1 MPRGSSWADGLKG
14 IGAFSGP
21 ERGVGGTI
29 GRGGSDMAGRSGDGM
44 AVAEIDVRHRR
55 PDCKDTDRE
64 DEDALMLEYARTRHP
79 QVRER
84 VVAACTPLVRRIAA
98 EFVFSGVPTDDLVQ
112 VGYIGLLNAIAAFDP
127 TRGAKFSTYA
137 SYLIRG
143 EIRHY
148 LRDQRDTIRKPR
160 WLQKLNTRIEEAVGR
175 YVSEEGRFPALDELA
190 AELNIDEDGL
200 LEVLRTREALRTIAL
215 ETDEDSGE
223 LRVDRERIRH
233 RAHVTFQLPIEDRL
247 VLLEAMESLNSLQKK
262 VLFYLFYTDMTQTEA
277 ARRIGI
283 SQKHV
288 SRVLAAA
295 LAKLRG
301 VMGAPSA
308 SAP

>member
-1 MPRGSSWADGLKG
+1 MTRERGEGMAAADVRARRERAARADGQQ
-14 IGAFSGP
+14 P
-21 ERGVGGTI
+21 
-29 GRGGSDMAGRSGDGM
+29 
-44 AVAEIDVRHRR
+44 
-55 PDCKDTDRE
+55 E
-64 DEDALMLEYARTRHP
+64 DEELLMLEYARTRDP
-79 QVRER
+79 QLRER
-84 VVAACTPLVRRIAA
+84 VVLACTPLVRRIAA
-98 EFVFSGVPTDDLVQ
+98 EFVFAGVPTEDLVQ

-160 WLQKLNTRIEEAVGR
+160 WLQKLNTRIEDAVSR
-175 YVSEEGRFPALDELA
+175 YVSEEGRFPALEELA
-190 AELNIDEDGL
+190 ADLNIDEDGL

-215 ETDEDSGE
+215 ETDEESGE

-233 RAHVTFQLPIEDRL
+233 RAHVSFQLPIEDRL

-262 VLFYLFYTDMTQTEA
+262 VLYYLFYTDMTQTEA

-288 SRVLAAA
+288 SRVLASA

-301 VMGAPSA
+301 IMGAPSVGA
-308 SAP
+308 L